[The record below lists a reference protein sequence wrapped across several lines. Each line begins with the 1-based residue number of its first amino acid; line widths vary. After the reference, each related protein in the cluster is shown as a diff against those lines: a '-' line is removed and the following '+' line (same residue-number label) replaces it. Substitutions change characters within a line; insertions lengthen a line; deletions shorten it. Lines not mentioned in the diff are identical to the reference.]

1 MDKNNGDDG
10 RIRTLD
16 PQSRNL
22 VLYPAE
28 LRHHLKIE
36 YHKLM
41 RSFQSVSRLKLIF
54 YFKMIYSGFSAFDIF
69 AAENL
74 NSGIFP

>member
-1 MDKNNGDDG
+1 MEKANGDDG

-28 LRHHLKIE
+28 LRHHLIKE
-36 YHKLM
+36 YHELTI
-41 RSFQSVSRLKLIF
+41 SFHSVY
-54 YFKMIYSGFSAFDIF
+54 YFK
-69 AAENL
+69 
-74 NSGIFP
+74 

>member
-1 MDKNNGDDG
+1 MDKINGDDG

-28 LRHHLKIE
+28 LRHRLDE
-36 YHKLM
+36 VYHKI
-41 RSFQSVSRLKLIF
+41 RPKS
-54 YFKMIYSGFSAFDIF
+54 
-69 AAENL
+69 
-74 NSGIFP
+74 

>member
-1 MDKNNGDDG
+1 MDKINGDDG

-28 LRHHLKIE
+28 LRHRFVILP
-36 YHKLM
+36 
-41 RSFQSVSRLKLIF
+41 Q
-54 YFKMIYSGFSAFDIF
+54 
-69 AAENL
+69 N
-74 NSGIFP
+74 

>member
-1 MDKNNGDDG
+1 MDKINGDDG

-28 LRHHLKIE
+28 LRHRLDE
-36 YHKLM
+36 VYHKI
-41 RSFQSVSRLKLIF
+41 RPKSYRVYHHSIKNNQ
-54 YFKMIYSGFSAFDIF
+54 
-69 AAENL
+69 NL
-74 NSGIFP
+74 VCCFF

>member
-1 MDKNNGDDG
+1 MDKINGDDG

-28 LRHHLKIE
+28 LRHHLVDIVT
-36 YHKLM
+36 
-41 RSFQSVSRLKLIF
+41 R
-54 YFKMIYSGFSAFDIF
+54 IYKAFPACLSIWI
-69 AAENL
+69 N
-74 NSGIFP
+74 I

>member
-1 MDKNNGDDG
+1 MDKINGDDG

-28 LRHHLKIE
+28 LRHRYHID
-36 YHKLM
+36 YHKI
-41 RSFQSVSRLKLIF
+41 RRKSYRVIIQ
-54 YFKMIYSGFSAFDIF
+54 
-69 AAENL
+69 
-74 NSGIFP
+74 

>member
-1 MDKNNGDDG
+1 MDKANGDDG

-28 LRHHLKIE
+28 LRHHLVKQ
-36 YHKLM
+36 YHELI
-41 RSFQSVSRLKLIF
+41 RSFQSV
-54 YFKMIYSGFSAFDIF
+54 Y
-69 AAENL
+69 
-74 NSGIFP
+74 

>member
-1 MDKNNGDDG
+1 MDKANGDDG

-28 LRHHLKIE
+28 LRHHLRVE

-41 RSFQSVSRLKLIF
+41 RSFQSVYNFTSIF
-54 YFKMIYSGFSAFDIF
+54 YFVTI
-69 AAENL
+69 
-74 NSGIFP
+74 

>member
-1 MDKNNGDDG
+1 MDKDNGDDG

-28 LRHHLKIE
+28 LRHHLTSE
-36 YHKLM
+36 YHKLI
-41 RSFQSVSRLKLIF
+41 SGFQSV
-54 YFKMIYSGFSAFDIF
+54 Y
-69 AAENL
+69 
-74 NSGIFP
+74 

>member
-1 MDKNNGDDG
+1 MDKDNGDDG

-28 LRHHLKIE
+28 LRHHLTLE
-36 YHKLM
+36 YHKLT
-41 RSFQSVSRLKLIF
+41 SGFQSV
-54 YFKMIYSGFSAFDIF
+54 Y
-69 AAENL
+69 
-74 NSGIFP
+74 

>member
-1 MDKNNGDDG
+1 MDKINGDDG

-28 LRHHLKIE
+28 LRHHLYLG
-36 YHKLM
+36 YHKLTS
-41 RSFQSVSRLKLIF
+41 SFQSVYYFGTIF
-54 YFKMIYSGFSAFDIF
+54 YVITIFFGFSALDIL

>member
-1 MDKNNGDDG
+1 MDKANGDDG

-28 LRHHLKIE
+28 LRHHLPTE
-36 YHKLM
+36 YHKLTS
-41 RSFQSVSRLKLIF
+41 SFQSVYYFETIF
-54 YFKMIYSGFSAFDIF
+54 YVITIYFGFSAFDIL

>member
-1 MDKNNGDDG
+1 MDKINGDDG

-28 LRHHLKIE
+28 LRHHL
-36 YHKLM
+36 L
-41 RSFQSVSRLKLIF
+41 
-54 YFKMIYSGFSAFDIF
+54 DIVPQ
-69 AAENL
+69 
-74 NSGIFP
+74 I

>member
-1 MDKNNGDDG
+1 MDKANGDDG

-36 YHKLM
+36 YHKLTS
-41 RSFQSVSRLKLIF
+41 SFQSVYHFETIF
-54 YFKMIYSGFSAFDIF
+54 YVITIYFGFSAFDIL

>member
-1 MDKNNGDDG
+1 MDKANGDDG

-28 LRHHLKIE
+28 LRHHLKNSTTN
-36 YHKLM
+36 L
-41 RSFQSVSRLKLIF
+41 QAVSRVFINFSQIF
-54 YFKMIYSGFSAFDIF
+54 YFLTNYFGFSTFDIF

-74 NSGIFP
+74 NSGILP

>member
-1 MDKNNGDDG
+1 MRKTNGDDG

-28 LRHHLKIE
+28 LRHHLPE
-36 YHKLM
+36 DYHELTS
-41 RSFQSVSRLKLIF
+41 SFQSVYYFQPIF
-54 YFKMIYSGFSAFDIF
+54 YFIPIQFGFSTFDIF

>member
-1 MDKNNGDDG
+1 MDKINGDDG

-28 LRHHLKIE
+28 LRHRWAQSIIKSD
-36 YHKLM
+36 
-41 RSFQSVSRLKLIF
+41 RSPR
-54 YFKMIYSGFSAFDIF
+54 GFI
-69 AAENL
+69 
-74 NSGIFP
+74 IIQ